1 MKHSDFV
8 HLHNHSD
15 YSLLDGASPIAAMV
29 KRAAEL
35 QMPALALT
43 DHGSMFGAVEFY
55 QEARKAGV
63 KPIVGMEAY
72 VTRGRLSDRTAGDT
86 AHHLVLLA
94 RDERG
99 FKNLMRLSS
108 LAYLEGFYYKPRV
121 DHDVLAR
128 HAEGLLALSACPKG
142 EVATD
147 LLEDRDDDALK
158 TAGMY
163 RDMFGADNYF
173 LEVQNHGIDIE
184 AKIRAKVAA
193 LAARTGI
200 PVVATNDCHY
210 MSPDHTEAQ
219 DVLICIQTGKLVSD
233 EKRMRAVSGLHFRT
247 PAEMKEVFADMPQAV
262 LNTLAV
268 AERCNLQLEFGK
280 PLLPAFPLPPGE
292 DAETYFRRLAWEEL
306 GTRYPGRVTEALKE
320 RFQYELDVICK
331 MGFASYFLIVRD
343 FIHFA
348 KGRGIGVGPG
358 RGSVAGSLVAYAL
371 RITDI
376 DPIQHQ
382 LIFERFLNPERV
394 TMPDIDIDFDDVRRP
409 EVIEY
414 VRKKYGE
421 HNVTQIITFV
431 TMGAKGVI
439 RDVGRVLGLPVAEV
453 DRIAKMVPDG
463 LNVTLER
470 ALEQTPDLR
479 SLPEKGPVYAK
490 LMRSARVLEGLARH
504 ASVHA
509 AGVLITPGPLTDF
522 VPLCR
527 QKGELVTTQWD
538 MKSVEKAGLL
548 KMDFLGLRTLSVLQE
563 CVDLV
568 KLGHGVTLD
577 LKSLAEDDAKA
588 FQLFQDAE
596 TVAIFQFESSG
607 MRDYLKR
614 LKPTVLEDL
623 TAMNALYRP
632 GPMENIPYFIDC
644 KHGRQKVKYDHPKLE
659 SILSGTYGVF
669 VYQEQV
675 MAAAHELAGFS
686 MAQAD
691 ELRRAMGKKIVEEMA
706 KKRAQFIEGCAKTSK
721 IAEKVA
727 DKIFTTMEKFAG
739 YGFNKCLAA
748 ETSISD
754 SQTGERTTI
763 GELFHRRRDFSVH
776 ALGDD
781 WKLRSRRVKD
791 VVWNGV
797 RPVFE
802 LKSELGHRITATGNH
817 PFRTL
822 DGWTHL
828 EDLAP
833 GDRIAAPRTLP
844 VRGRAHMPQHEVIAL
859 AGLLAEGNTCHPSC
873 LYFFGNDKA
882 IVDDFAV
889 AAGQFE
895 HSVARV
901 YQRVNGR
908 YEVCV
913 STGQDARFKRGQR
926 PWNAGPTDGNL
937 ALDAE
942 ITPSRSGM
950 FRWAESLGIL
960 GKKAT
965 AKSVPAPVF
974 ELAED
979 DLALFLGR
987 MWTGDGFIANESCF
1001 IPFYATSSA
1010 TLASDVQHLL
1020 LRLGIMS
1027 RVHEKQFAYRG
1038 THRPGYTVHVIGDG
1052 AVARFDQLVTPH
1064 IVSRAAQIELLRE
1077 HLRTVAEGMTSKDTV
1092 PIEVT
1097 EWIRS
1102 DIEPTGA
1109 RRRTI
1114 LAECGVLLSPAAV
1127 AKKRGYRRQTIW
1139 RLGQKTGSRRLLE
1152 LAASDV
1158 YWDRVVSIEY
1168 KGEQDVYDLE
1178 VEGDHNF
1185 VAEGLIVHNSHSAAY
1200 ALVAYQCAWLKANH
1214 RAEFMAATM
1223 SSEMGDS
1230 SRLLTL
1236 VEECRRMGI
1245 ALLPPD
1251 VNRSNWK
1258 FTIED
1263 GQIRI
1268 GLGAVRNVG
1277 QGAVEA
1283 ILAARDAHGKFATIF
1298 DLAANV
1304 APGVLNKRVVE
1315 SLVAAGACDAL
1326 GARERLYAGA
1336 GLALESASAQH
1347 RERASGQASLF
1358 GDAEATPE
1366 LAVAPMLPEVPV
1378 WDNRE

>member
-15 YSLLDGASPIAAMV
+15 YSLLDGASPIPAMV

-55 QEARKAGV
+55 QEARKAGI

-72 VTRGRLSDRTAGDT
+72 VTRGRLTDRVAGDT

-142 EVATD
+142 EVASD
-147 LLEDRDDDALK
+147 LLADRDDDALR

-163 RDMFGADNYF
+163 RDMFGADHYF
-173 LEVQNHGIDIE
+173 LEIQNHGIDVE

-219 DVLICIQTGKLVSD
+219 DVLICIQTGKQVTD
-233 EKRMRAVSGLHFRT
+233 EKRMRAVAGLHFRT
-247 PAEMKEVFADMPQAV
+247 PAEMKEAFADQPQAI

-280 PLLPAFPLPPGE
+280 PLLPEFPLPAGEE
-292 DAETYFRRLAWEEL
+292 DAESYFRRLAWEAL

-343 FIHFA
+343 FIDFA

-376 DPIQHQ
+376 DPIRHQ

-394 TMPDIDIDFDDVRRP
+394 TMPDIDIDFDDIRRP
-409 EVIEY
+409 EVIDY
-414 VRKKYGE
+414 VRRKYGE
-421 HNVTQIITFV
+421 HNVTQIITFG
-431 TMGAKGVI
+431 TMGAKGVL
-439 RDVGRVLGLPVAEV
+439 RDVGRALGLPVAEV
-453 DRIAKMVPDG
+453 DRIAKLVPDG

-470 ALEQTPDLR
+470 ALEQTPDLKA
-479 SLPEKGPVYAK
+479 LPEKGPVYAK

-527 QKGELVTTQWD
+527 QKGDLVTTQWD

-568 KLGHGVTLD
+568 KLRHGIALHVE
-577 LKSLAEDDAKA
+577 SLPEDDAKA
-588 FQLFQDAE
+588 FQVFQDAE
-596 TVAIFQFESSG
+596 TVAIFQFESTG

-644 KHGRQKVKYDHPKLE
+644 KHGKQKVKYDHPKLE
-659 SILSGTYGVF
+659 PILAGTYGVF

-706 KKRAQFIEGCAKTSK
+706 RKRAQFIDGCAKTSR

-739 YGFNKCLAA
+739 YGFNK
-748 ETSISD
+748 
-754 SQTGERTTI
+754 
-763 GELFHRRRDFSVH
+763 
-776 ALGDD
+776 
-781 WKLRSRRVKD
+781 
-791 VVWNGV
+791 
-797 RPVFE
+797 
-802 LKSELGHRITATGNH
+802 
-817 PFRTL
+817 
-822 DGWTHL
+822 
-828 EDLAP
+828 
-833 GDRIAAPRTLP
+833 
-844 VRGRAHMPQHEVIAL
+844 
-859 AGLLAEGNTCHPSC
+859 
-873 LYFFGNDKA
+873 
-882 IVDDFAV
+882 
-889 AAGQFE
+889 
-895 HSVARV
+895 
-901 YQRVNGR
+901 
-908 YEVCV
+908 
-913 STGQDARFKRGQR
+913 
-926 PWNAGPTDGNL
+926 
-937 ALDAE
+937 
-942 ITPSRSGM
+942 
-950 FRWAESLGIL
+950 
-960 GKKAT
+960 
-965 AKSVPAPVF
+965 
-974 ELAED
+974 
-979 DLALFLGR
+979 
-987 MWTGDGFIANESCF
+987 
-1001 IPFYATSSA
+1001 
-1010 TLASDVQHLL
+1010 
-1020 LRLGIMS
+1020 
-1027 RVHEKQFAYRG
+1027 
-1038 THRPGYTVHVIGDG
+1038 
-1052 AVARFDQLVTPH
+1052 
-1064 IVSRAAQIELLRE
+1064 
-1077 HLRTVAEGMTSKDTV
+1077 
-1092 PIEVT
+1092 
-1097 EWIRS
+1097 
-1102 DIEPTGA
+1102 
-1109 RRRTI
+1109 
-1114 LAECGVLLSPAAV
+1114 
-1127 AKKRGYRRQTIW
+1127 
-1139 RLGQKTGSRRLLE
+1139 
-1152 LAASDV
+1152 
-1158 YWDRVVSIEY
+1158 
-1168 KGEQDVYDLE
+1168 
-1178 VEGDHNF
+1178 
-1185 VAEGLIVHNSHSAAY
+1185 SHSAAY

-1214 RAEFMAATM
+1214 PAEFMAATM

-1236 VEECRRMGI
+1236 VEECRRMNLE
-1245 ALLPPD
+1245 LLPPD
-1251 VNRSNWK
+1251 VNRSAWK

-1263 GQIRI
+1263 GRIRI

-1283 ILAARDAHGKFATIF
+1283 LIGARAEHGPFATLF
-1298 DLAANV
+1298 DLAA
-1304 APGVLNKRVVE
+1304 GVPPNALNRRVLE

-1326 GARERLYAGA
+1326 GARERLFAGA
-1336 GLALESASAQH
+1336 GLVLEHAAAQH
-1347 RERASGQASLF
+1347 RERASGQTSIF
-1358 GDAEATPE
+1358 GDDDTSLGVAT
-1366 LAVAPMLPEVPV
+1366 APPLPEVPA
-1378 WDNRE
+1378 WTSRERGAREKEVLGFYFSEHPLEHLRSEIDRVSTHGIARALELGDGAEVRVVGLVGEIRQLTTRAGKLMAVVVLEDLSGRVECTVFPEAYEQAREALKTDAVVVAAGRVEVRDDRGVKLLLHEIRPWEGARHQYQAVLHIEVRAEELTEERILGMDEVLSAYPGDSDVVLHIVKPDHSRMAMRSRRFRVRANDGLIAGLKERVPSCRVRWGKGGG